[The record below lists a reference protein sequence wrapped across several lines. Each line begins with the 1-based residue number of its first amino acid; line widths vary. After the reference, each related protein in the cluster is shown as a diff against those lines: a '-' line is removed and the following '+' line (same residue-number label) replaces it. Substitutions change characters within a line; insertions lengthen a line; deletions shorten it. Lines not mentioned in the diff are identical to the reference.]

1 MYEFTE
7 NEIAGC
13 LIEKNIDYLGS
24 DIILGVTESD
34 QECAARCLTTT
45 NGNFWTWDPRDKNC
59 YIKNSSSGRKHHSA
73 TISGNREC
81 GFGRY
86 LNLFLG
92 YISKL
97 EVMDRCH

>member
-24 DIILGVTESD
+24 DLIAGVTESD
-34 QECAARCLTTT
+34 QECAARCLTTS

-81 GFGRY
+81 GVGGY

-92 YISKL
+92 YILIDQK
-97 EVMDRCH
+97 